1 MAKQTTY
8 ADCDFEPATKRSR
21 KQVFLEE
28 LNSVVP
34 LARPVSVILGCVQ
47 IANSDRPPFPI
58 DVMLRIQFHHPG
70 NNCTYRAID
79 EARPDMHFF
88 RGIVGL
94 DTRVSRLPD
103 KSTILLF
110 RPFFETVGHSKIIL
124 VEVNGTL

>member
-1 MAKQTTY
+1 M
-8 ADCDFEPATKRSR
+8 
-21 KQVFLEE
+21 FLEE

-34 LARPVSVILGCVQ
+34 GARSVSLILGCVS

-58 DVMLRIQFHHPG
+58 DVMLRIQFLHLW
-70 NNCTYRAID
+70 NKCTYPAID
-79 EARPDMHFF
+79 EARFDMHFY

-94 DTRVSRLPD
+94 DTRVARLPD

-110 RPFFETVGHSKIIL
+110 RPFFEKVGHSKIIL